1 MVRFLYPLAD
11 GSQDGDVLGEDVK
24 FKNFFL
30 CQRGRTI
37 TDVIFHVFCPQLK
50 VKEVV
55 LLFSSTTIKRLGD
68 GVRQRLANIPP
79 QIFL

>member
-1 MVRFLYPLAD
+1 MPERHSS
-11 GSQDGDVLGEDVK
+11 G
-24 FKNFFL
+24 
-30 CQRGRTI
+30 GRTI

-79 QIFL
+79 KYFSDQLGGHLAEQSVTAWREG